1 MSFIGKMIDIEQR
14 DLKKSFRKEGFFSK
28 IGGLMALCETMKK
41 HKLLKEPTFCETF
54 FNIPSAQY
62 QSSCLKTSFLQV
74 FSMMVVFKAVDL
86 ISDI

>member
-1 MSFIGKMIDIEQR
+1 MIDIEQR

-54 FNIPSAQY
+54 FVNLRIFYCFVANAFF
-62 QSSCLKTSFLQV
+62 SC
-74 FSMMVVFKAVDL
+74 
-86 ISDI
+86 